1 MPRFSVLLSIC
12 VPAKSPPTA
21 AWGVFFRPG
30 LLLGG
35 AAVGA
40 IILTAVYYLSR
51 AQIPYVGLGGIA
63 LCGLVLGVLVVILA
77 ERFSPVDRMEL
88 MAGGQ
93 SLGLSNVQ
101 IMREVVIPPGR
112 PGLLNLLNRW
122 KQQF

>member
-1 MPRFSVLLSIC
+1 M
-12 VPAKSPPTA
+12 
-21 AWGVFFRPG
+21 
-30 LLLGG
+30 
-35 AAVGA
+35 GA

-51 AQIPYVGLGGIA
+51 AQIPYVGLGGALA
-63 LCGLVLGVLVVILA
+63 LCGLVLGGVLVVILA